1 MTFQQLEA
9 FYWVSSLGSFSA
21 ASDRLFVT
29 QSTISMRIRKLE
41 KDLGVELF
49 DRSSHSIQLTLS
61 GLEFMQYAR
70 RILDLRTELI
80 QRVASSD
87 AFSGQLR
94 LGVAEVVSSTWLP
107 KLIDLISERYP
118 KVRLE
123 IDMALTEELVED
135 LKRGTLDLILAP
147 GKVPMPG
154 LTAVSLGSVE
164 FSWMA
169 SPSLGLGKT
178 ARTAQQIAQWP
189 LVGLS
194 QQSYHHAVIEHW
206 FRRSNVRCHYQ
217 IRCKSIAV
225 AASMVVAG
233 AGIAYLP
240 NRCFQRELDAG
251 QLELIETSTI
261 AHVEFIA
268 AMSADEV
275 SPLSMRI
282 SDLAR
287 QVSDFDPIE
296 NLST

>member
-107 KLIDLISERYP
+107 KLIELIAEKYP

-123 IDMALTEELVED
+123 IEMALTEELLEA

-147 GKVPMPG
+147 GKVPMTG
-154 LTAVSLGSVE
+154 LTTSTLGSVE

-169 SPSLGLGKT
+169 SPALGLGT
-178 ARTAQQIAQWP
+178 MARTAHEISRWP

-194 QQSYHHAVIEHW
+194 QHSYHHTVIEHW

-240 NRCFQRELDAG
+240 LRCFQRELDAG
-251 QLELIETSTI
+251 QLQLVKTSTI
-261 AHVEFIA
+261 SQVEFIT
-268 AMSADEV
+268 AMSADEIN
-275 SPLSMRI
+275 PLSMCI
-282 SDLAR
+282 ADLAV
-287 QVSDFDPIE
+287 QVSDFDPVAP
-296 NLST
+296 L

>member
-9 FYWVSSLGSFSA
+9 VYWVSSLGSFSA

-41 KDLGVELF
+41 KELGVDLF
-49 DRSSHSIQLTLS
+49 DRSSNTIQLTLS

-70 RILDLRTELI
+70 RILDLRTELV
-80 QRVASSD
+80 QNVASSD
-87 AFSGQLR
+87 AFSGQVR

-107 KLIDLISERYP
+107 KLIESISAQYP

-123 IDMALTEELVED
+123 IEMALTEELVEA

-147 GKVPMPG
+147 GKVPTTG
-154 LTAVSLGSVE
+154 LTTVTLGAVE

-169 SPSLGLGKT
+169 SPVLGLGHVMRT
-178 ARTAQQIAQWP
+178 ARELAQWP

-240 NRCFQRELDAG
+240 IRCFQRELDAG
-251 QLELIETSTI
+251 QLELVETSAI
-261 AHVEFIA
+261 KNVEFMA
-268 AMSADEV
+268 AMTADEIN
-275 SPLSMRI
+275 PLSMRI

-287 QVSDFDPIE
+287 QVSDFQQIDWH
-296 NLST
+296 

>member
-9 FYWVSSLGSFSA
+9 VYWVSSLGSFSA

-41 KDLGVELF
+41 KELGVDLF
-49 DRSSHSIQLTLS
+49 DRSSNTIQLTLS

-70 RILDLRTELI
+70 RILDLRTELV
-80 QRVASSD
+80 QNVASSD
-87 AFSGQLR
+87 AFSGQVR

-107 KLIDLISERYP
+107 KLIESISAQYP

-123 IDMALTEELVED
+123 IEMALTEELVEA

-147 GKVPMPG
+147 GKVPTTG
-154 LTAVSLGSVE
+154 LTTVTLGAVE

-169 SPSLGLGKT
+169 SPVLGLGHAMRT
-178 ARTAQQIAQWP
+178 ARELAQWP

-240 NRCFQRELDAG
+240 IRCFQRELDAG
-251 QLELIETSTI
+251 QLELVETSAI
-261 AHVEFIA
+261 KNVEFMA
-268 AMSADEV
+268 AMTADEIN
-275 SPLSMRI
+275 PLSMRI

-287 QVSDFDPIE
+287 QVSDFQQIDWH
-296 NLST
+296 